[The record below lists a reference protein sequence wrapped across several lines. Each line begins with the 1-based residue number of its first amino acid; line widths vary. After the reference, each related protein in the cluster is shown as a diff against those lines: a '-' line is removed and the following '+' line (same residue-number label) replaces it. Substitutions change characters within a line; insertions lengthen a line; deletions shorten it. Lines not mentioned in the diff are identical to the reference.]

1 MRRAAAIAAVV
12 ISFAALGALGFG
24 CGGDDS
30 AAPAP
35 ADRRGTGVP
44 ADTTLERAV
53 GAALVKRGE
62 MVATAESCTGGM
74 ISARITAVPGSSAW
88 FAGGVV
94 SYSNAVKE
102 SALGVPAGLIARHG
116 AVSAEVAD
124 AMARGAMGRVGAAWA
139 IAVTGLAGPG
149 GGTPEKPVGLV
160 YVAIGGPDGV
170 AVRELHLNGDRA
182 QIRMQ
187 ASTRAM
193 QLLQAALAE

>member
-1 MRRAAAIAAVV
+1 MLRAAAIAAVV
-12 ISFAALGALGFG
+12 ISVAAVSGLGFG

-30 AAPAP
+30 AATAP
-35 ADRRGTGVP
+35 ADRRGTGVA

-94 SYSNAVKE
+94 SYSNSVKE
-102 SALGVPAGLIARHG
+102 SALGVPAGLITRHG

-160 YVAIGGPDGV
+160 YVAIGSPDGV
-170 AVRELHLNGDRA
+170 AVRELHLTGDRA
-182 QIRMQ
+182 QIRTQ
-187 ASTRAM
+187 ATTRAL
-193 QLLQAALAE
+193 QLLKAALAA

>member
-193 QLLQAALAE
+193 QLLQAALAA